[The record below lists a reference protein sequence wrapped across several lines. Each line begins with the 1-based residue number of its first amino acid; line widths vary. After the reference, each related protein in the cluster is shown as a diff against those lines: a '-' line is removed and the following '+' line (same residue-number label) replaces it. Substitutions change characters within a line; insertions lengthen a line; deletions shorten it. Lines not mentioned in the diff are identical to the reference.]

1 MRLKVMAERK
11 SSAGVGSLVDGAPRR
26 SVSGAR
32 SCCGAPT
39 VVRVDPAMEELSTMS
54 LDQEIDQ
61 LYQLKPDAFT
71 AARNELVKLLPAKE
85 RAAVKA
91 LPKPTVP
98 AWAVNQLYWQR
109 RRAFKALVDA
119 AERLRNAHA
128 QQLAGRHPDIQAAE
142 RDHREALKSAA
153 DEIRDILQEAG
164 EPASPQ
170 TMNAVT
176 ETLQAL
182 PGRADYGRL
191 TKPLKPL
198 GFEAL
203 TGLVRGGSATIARL
217 ADKRPPAPAPKPAA
231 IRTPADE
238 KAAAKR
244 AAEAKK
250 REEAEARKQAA
261 ARDRELRAATAEA
274 RTAAA
279 DLSRAEMALARVQR
293 ERKELQSRLDE
304 LTTHRDELALE
315 LDQKKKAAERASG
328 EVQRLSR

>member
-1 MRLKVMAERK
+1 
-11 SSAGVGSLVDGAPRR
+11 
-26 SVSGAR
+26 
-32 SCCGAPT
+32 
-39 VVRVDPAMEELSTMS
+39 MS

-71 AARNELVKLLPAKE
+71 AARNELVKLLPAKD
-85 RAAVKA
+85 RASVKA

-109 RRAFKALVDA
+109 RRAFKMLVDA
-119 AERLRNAHA
+119 AERLRAAHA

-142 RDHREALKSAA
+142 RDHRDALKGAA
-153 DEIRDILQEAG
+153 DEIRDLLKEAG
-164 EPASPQ
+164 EPATPQ

-203 TGLVRGGSATIARL
+203 SGLVKGGGATIARL
-217 ADKRPPAPAPKPAA
+217 ADKRPPVAPPQPAPSAGRTAA
-231 IRTPADE
+231 DD
-238 KAAAKR
+238 KAAKKR
-244 AAEAKK
+244 EAEAKK
-250 REEAEARKQAA
+250 REQVEARRQAA
-261 ARDRELRAATAEA
+261 ARERELREATAKA

-279 DLSRAEMALARVQR
+279 EHSRAEMALARVQR
-293 ERKELQSRLDE
+293 ERKDLQARLDE
-304 LTTHRDELALE
+304 LTSRRDELALE
-315 LDQKKKAAERASG
+315 VDQKKRAAERATG
-328 EVQRLSR
+328 ELERLKR